1 MIIGDSKVDWKKFDA
16 VLFDLDG
23 VITATASV
31 HAAAWKQMF
40 DEYLAERAEKTGTP
54 FVSFE
59 IEGDYKPYVDGRPR
73 YDGVATFLKSRGI
86 DLPRGEPSDDP
97 DQETVCGLGNR
108 KNDLIQEVLAT
119 DGVEVYEG
127 SVKLVFWLHQQVI
140 RQAIVSSSK
149 NAEAVL
155 DAAGISDL
163 FEVRVDGVVAARKK
177 LPGKPRPDT
186 FLEARPPARGGPGP
200 GGGGRGRPGR
210 GEGRGQRQLRPGDR
224 RRPRG
229 RARGPQGSR
238 GGHRGRRPGPARAL
252 PGLRPPSAPPHP
264 HSPLTTQTLRLRFSD
279 KTSDRN
285 LSSPDR
291 RRSGLVRRVRCP
303 DVPAT

>member
-1 MIIGDSKVDWKKFDA
+1 MMIIGDSKVDWKKFDA

-40 DEYLAERAEKTGTP
+40 DEFLTTRAERTGTP

-108 KNDLIQEVLAT
+108 KNLMIQEVLAT
-119 DGVEVYEG
+119 DGVEVFEG

-155 DAAGISDL
+155 EAAGIKDF
-163 FEVRVDGVVAARKK
+163 FEVRVDGVVAAREK

-186 FLEARPPARGGPGP
+186 FLAAARLLGVEPLRAVVVEDALAGVKAGVNGSFGLVIGVDREGEPEALKEAGADIVVVDLGVLVPPPA
-200 GGGGRGRPGR
+200 
-210 GEGRGQRQLRPGDR
+210 
-224 RRPRG
+224 
-229 RARGPQGSR
+229 
-238 GGHRGRRPGPARAL
+238 
-252 PGLRPPSAPPHP
+252 
-264 HSPLTTQTLRLRFSD
+264 
-279 KTSDRN
+279 
-285 LSSPDR
+285 
-291 RRSGLVRRVRCP
+291 
-303 DVPAT
+303 